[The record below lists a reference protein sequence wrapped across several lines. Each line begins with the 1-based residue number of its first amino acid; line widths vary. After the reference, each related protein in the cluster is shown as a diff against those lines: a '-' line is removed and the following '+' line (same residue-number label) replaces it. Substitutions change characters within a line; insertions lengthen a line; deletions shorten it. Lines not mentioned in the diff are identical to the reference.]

1 MDQTSLFLQEGHTRD
16 LDILEQAF
24 TCAAGSADLEKKM
37 FWERQ
42 AKDALERLR
51 GTVFQFENI
60 KKEQVISACEYERIR
75 KMLLDGEETFFQILE
90 GVFYHAER
98 NRGIKAYEI
107 QVEMQAM
114 FDSLYEDI
122 LVRYEY
128 FPLYFEKE
136 EMTLSEKQISTEEL
150 REEIFAI
157 ARKIYYLVTKFNIH
171 TDSDLIRQVA
181 EYAWENVEN
190 DISLE
195 KIADTFFV
203 NKTYLSHLFKQ
214 ETGRNFVNFF
224 TEIRMLRSHVLLRH
238 HCKVYECAL
247 QLGYED
253 TEYFSKVFKNY
264 YRCKPT
270 EYMAMQNNQAF
281 RHSSPAVCQQ

>member
-1 MDQTSLFLQEGHTRD
+1 MSQTTVFLKEGHTRD

-24 TCAAGSADLEKKM
+24 ICAAKSADLEKKV

-42 AKDALERLR
+42 AKEALERLR
-51 GTVFQFENI
+51 GTVCQFEEV
-60 KKEQVISACEYERIR
+60 KKQKIVNDCEYERIWR
-75 KMLLDGEETFFQILE
+75 MLFEEDETFFQMLE
-90 GVFYHAER
+90 GVFYRAEK

-107 QVEMQAM
+107 QMEMQEV
-114 FDSLYEDI
+114 FDSLYGDI
-122 LVRYEY
+122 LTKYEY

-136 EMTLSEKQISTEEL
+136 EMQLSEKRISTEEL
-150 REEIFAI
+150 QEEILAI
-157 ARKIYYLVTKFNIH
+157 ARKLYDLLAKFHIR
-171 TDSDLIRQVA
+171 TDSELVRQVA
-181 EYAWENVEN
+181 EYAWKNVEK
-190 DISLE
+190 DITLE
-195 KIADTFFV
+195 KIADEFFV

-214 ETGRNFVNFF
+214 ETGRNFVNYF

-264 YRCKPT
+264 YGCKPT
-270 EYMAMQNNQAF
+270 EYMAMQNSRAF
-281 RHSSPAVCQQ
+281 HHSNPVVCQQ